1 MARKFYKTVRFYES
15 VVAFKPTLTEE
26 EVQKRLQ
33 ETKDFIE
40 KKGGQVLHVLD
51 WGLKQLAYPIQK
63 FNHGRYFILT
73 LRTENPQL
81 TNELDFYYKIN
92 DDVIRWLNIQVK
104 EKEVQAHAQ

>member
-1 MARKFYKTVRFYES
+1 MAGKFYKTVRFYES

-26 EVQKRLQ
+26 EVQRKLQ
-33 ETKDFIE
+33 EVKDFIE
-40 KKGGQVLHVLD
+40 KKGGTVLDTLD

-73 LRTENPQL
+73 LKTENPQL

-92 DDVIRWLNIQVK
+92 EDVIRWMNLQVK
-104 EKEVQAHAQ
+104 EKGVQSHAK